1 MATYLMPDSI
11 RNMNGVT
18 VKTKL
23 ISKYNPYGI
32 TLPAMRSKPLGG
44 ITVHNTDRVKVNA
57 ATTNSEQYTRAEIN
71 GNLGQVR
78 VQYFVCDKEAW
89 QGLEDTRE
97 NWSCADGRGNGNT
110 TTIAIECIMDG
121 TNNAYNIKARDNCA
135 RLVAQLLY
143 DNNLPIT
150 KVFTHTHWL
159 NVRDGKTGTV
169 DYLNTLKH
177 PYKWCPYYI
186 LSLGWAEFM
195 KLVEQYLTLLK
206 SSDGITAGM
215 AGVISNIQSTVK
227 PTQTET
233 KTDKVYRVQI
243 GSFSIRAYAELYQTK
258 AIKAGFTGAF
268 ITEATVGN
276 KKVFRVQTGAFRQL
290 SNAEAYRKKAIDKGF
305 TNAYII

>member
-1 MATYLMPDSI
+1 MATYLTPDSI

-44 ITVHNTDRVKVNA
+44 ITVHNTDKVKVNA

-110 TTIAIECIMDG
+110 STIAIECIMDS
-121 TNNAYNIKARDNCA
+121 TDNAYNAKSRDNCA

-143 DNNLPIT
+143 DYNLPIS
-150 KVFTHTHWL
+150 KVFTHTYWL
-159 NVRDGKTGTV
+159 NVRDGKTGTT

-186 LSLGWAEFM
+186 LSLGWSEFIQ
-195 KLVEQYLTLLK
+195 LVEKYLNQLK
-206 SSDGITAGM
+206 QTTSVTDSR
-215 AGVISNIQSTVK
+215 K
-227 PTQTET
+227 PANTTQTET
-233 KTDKVYRVQI
+233 KTEKIHRVQI
-243 GSFSIRAYAELYQTK
+243 GSFSNKVYADLYRTK
-258 AIKAGFTGAF
+258 AIKAGFANAYIVKAIVAGKTVYRVQVGAF
-268 ITEATVGN
+268 
-276 KKVFRVQTGAFRQL
+276 KQY
-290 SNAEAYRKKAIDKGF
+290 SNAEAYKKKAIEKGF
-305 TNAYII
+305 VNAYIL

>member
-1 MATYLMPDSI
+1 MAIYLTPDSVKV
-11 RNMNGVT
+11 MNGVT

-23 ISKYNPYGI
+23 LSKDNPNKLA
-32 TLPAMRSKPLGG
+32 LPAMRSKPLGG
-44 ITVHNTDRVKVNA
+44 ITVHNTDRIKVSP
-57 ATTNSEQYTRAEIN
+57 ATTNSEQYARAQRN
-71 GNLGQVR
+71 GGFGDVR
-78 VQYFVCDKEAW
+78 VQFYCCDTEAW
-89 QGLEDTRE
+89 QTLEYDRE

-110 TTIAIECIMDG
+110 TTIAIECIMDS

-290 SNAEAYRKKAIDKGF
+290 SNAEVYRKKAIDKGF